1 MKIYEKKN
9 QNNSKSLMVTI
20 PKEIGIC
27 LGLKKGDD
35 VIINLD
41 EKNKAIVIK
50 KIEVKNENGRRKV
63 Q

>member
-20 PKEIGIC
+20 PKEICIC

-50 KIEVKNENGRRKV
+50 KIEVQNENGRRKM